1 MPVIE
6 CVCGVQLHYQITD
19 NGRREEWGDQVFDC
33 EEMRPK
39 LAAAKPHQR
48 VAIQCAR
55 LSGLI
60 QAAIKSSSLTQSS
73 TK

>member
-1 MPVIE
+1 VPVIE

-48 VAIQCAR
+48 VTI
-55 LSGLI
+55 
-60 QAAIKSSSLTQSS
+60 
-73 TK
+73 